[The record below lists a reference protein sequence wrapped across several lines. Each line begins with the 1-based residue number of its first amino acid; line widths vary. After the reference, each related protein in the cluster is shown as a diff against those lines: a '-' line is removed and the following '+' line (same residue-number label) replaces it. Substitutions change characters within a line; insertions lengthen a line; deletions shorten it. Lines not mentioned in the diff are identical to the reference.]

1 MPSRIAS
8 IAASVERARSV
19 SSIRS
24 RNRPP
29 WWRANSQLNSA
40 VRAPPIWRKPVGEG
54 AKRVTIWPVAR
65 PVSLAISL
73 CFLSNDLM
81 AISETPRVP
90 MGDVPAFDD
99 VAVQRNWRSLRHLS
113 SIAVRIDRML
123 GEAAF
128 DRGPWTVIVF
138 AAGIASWFLL
148 RSEEHT
154 SELQSLMRT
163 PYAVFCLEKKNTQI

>member
-1 MPSRIAS
+1 
-8 IAASVERARSV
+8 
-19 SSIRS
+19 
-24 RNRPP
+24 
-29 WWRANSQLNSA
+29 
-40 VRAPPIWRKPVGEG
+40 
-54 AKRVTIWPVAR
+54 
-65 PVSLAISL
+65 
-73 CFLSNDLM
+73 M

-138 AAGIASWFLL
+138 AAGIDSWFLL
-148 RSEEHT
+148 DTPWQWGAAIALALIAALGSLVPMKGEVGDLAHLRRAVTMAALVSSGENTDEP
-154 SELQSLMRT
+154 QSIMRNT
-163 PYAVFCLEKKNTQI
+163 YAAI